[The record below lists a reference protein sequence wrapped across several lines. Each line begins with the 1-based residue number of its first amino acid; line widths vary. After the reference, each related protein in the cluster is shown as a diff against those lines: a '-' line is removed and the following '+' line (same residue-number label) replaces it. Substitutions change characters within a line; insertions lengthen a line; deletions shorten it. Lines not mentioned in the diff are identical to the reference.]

1 MSKARL
7 ICRLPL
13 VIILLA
19 LLGTIAL
26 SSIVAVFVTA
36 PRIETLVMTVVEKYD
51 TYLPEI
57 RIRDGHA
64 SIREQ
69 QPHFVD
75 LGDKTL
81 VAVIDTR
88 EGKQKEGL
96 DYLKDVA
103 DGFVLTRDTII
114 IKNSRQ
120 VRIMPLKDMPD
131 VVINSTNLRD
141 LVDQYWPLAMRV
153 TAVLVVLY
161 FLLAKPLLVLL
172 FALIPY
178 FGARFYNVPLTYG
191 EALKIAVIALIPP
204 VLLDV
209 TLSVAEIGVHGEF
222 MLYLALYA
230 ALLTIACVSL
240 IKGEPGE
247 SGDRPQE
254 INP

>member
-7 ICRLPL
+7 ICRLPV
-13 VIILLA
+13 VIILLV

-26 SSIVAVFVTA
+26 SSIVAVFVTT
-36 PRIETLVMTVVEKYD
+36 PRIETLVMTAVEKYD

-64 SIREQ
+64 SIREK
-69 QPHFVD
+69 QPNFVD
-75 LGDKTL
+75 LGDKEL
-81 VAVIDTR
+81 AAVIDTR

-96 DYLKDVA
+96 DYLKDVSA
-103 DGFVLTRDTII
+103 GFVLTRDTVI
-114 IKNSRQ
+114 IKNSQQ
-120 VRIMPLKDMPD
+120 VRIIPLKDMPD
-131 VVINSTNLRD
+131 FVVNSATLRD

-161 FLLAKPLLVLL
+161 FLFAKPFQVLM

-178 FGARFYNVPLTYG
+178 FGARFYKLPLTYG
-191 EALKIAVIALIPP
+191 EALKISVIALIPP

-209 TLSVAEIGVHGEF
+209 TLTVAEIGVHGEF
-222 MLYLALYA
+222 MLYLALYV
-230 ALLTIACVSL
+230 ALLIIACVSL
-240 IKGEPGE
+240 VKGRPGE

>member
-7 ICRLPL
+7 ICRLPV
-13 VIILLA
+13 VIILLV
-19 LLGTIAL
+19 LLGAIAL
-26 SSIVAVFVTA
+26 SSMVAVFVTA
-36 PRIETLVMTVVEKYD
+36 PRIETLIMTAVEKYD

-57 RIRDGHA
+57 KVRDGHA

-96 DYLKDVA
+96 DYLKDVS
-103 DGFVLTRDTII
+103 DGFVLTRDSII

-120 VRIMPLKDMPD
+120 TRIIPLKDMPD
-131 VVINSTNLRD
+131 IVINSTNLRD
-141 LVDQYWPLAMRV
+141 LVDHYWPLAMRV
-153 TAVLVVLY
+153 TAVFVVLY
-161 FLLAKPLLVLL
+161 FLIAKPFQVLL

-178 FGARFYNVPLTYG
+178 FGARFYSVPLTYG
-191 EALKIAVIALIPP
+191 EALKISAIALIPP

-209 TLSVAEIGVHGEF
+209 TLSVASAGFPGEF
-222 MLYLALYA
+222 MLYVALYV
-230 ALLTIACVSL
+230 ALLVMTCVSL
-240 IKGEPGE
+240 VKERPSE